1 MSLSVMRLNYEGVHP
16 HTAST
21 LLKSHLMNSW
31 LVFAGV
37 QCRTCAEIAN
47 TEYTNGHS
55 QHQCWYK
62 MSCHLQNRDEQ
73 DTVTC
78 LNIVDVD
85 FPLVAELE
93 STLSVLLGE
102 GVCLVDFGI
111 LGQFAVRFYCK
122 TLHEFSDT

>member
-1 MSLSVMRLNYEGVHP
+1 LMSLSVMRLNYEGVHP

-47 TEYTNGHS
+47 TEY
-55 QHQCWYK
+55 K
-62 MSCHLQNRDEQ
+62 NRDEQ

-111 LGQFAVRFYCK
+111 LGQFAVRF
-122 TLHEFSDT
+122 